1 MSEEKEK
8 KKASKLQDLINLRSK
23 VLEDLDNNRKLL
35 SEIEAE
41 ISRANPVLVTNQG
54 KQDFKK
60 TDFHYDLVSSGI
72 QRLDDLLGGGLAESS
87 NVMLSG
93 PPYSSK
99 YDVANSF
106 IVKSLSDGYPVIVVS
121 LDRDVEAIRYDI
133 SSMGAPVE
141 SYEERGFLKLLD
153 AYSKNIQMDV
163 SNKSATIIDNSSN
176 FSIFL
181 KAMDNICAK
190 FVSEFGRYRMVFFSL
205 TGWITQSGDE
215 KNFPKALQHFSQRR
229 KLEGS
234 TTLYLIEDGIFEKN
248 LYENMNY
255 FMDGSIE
262 FRTESSSEYIRVRG
276 MKRVRSRDWIELM
289 YDGNGITL
297 GSFELKRIK

>member
-1 MSEEKEK
+1 MSDDKAEK
-8 KKASKLQDLINLRSK
+8 KDRKLQELINLRSK
-23 VLEDLDNNRKLL
+23 VLEDMENNRKLL

-41 ISRANPVLVTNQG
+41 ISKTNPVIVTKPPSRKFGG
-54 KQDFKK
+54 KNEE
-60 TDFHYDLVSSGI
+60 LSMVSTGI
-72 QRLDDLLGGGLAESS
+72 PRLDDLLGGGLPETS

-99 YDVANSF
+99 YTVANHY
-106 IVKSLSDGYPVIVVS
+106 IVNSLASGFPVIALS
-121 LDRDVEAIRYDI
+121 LDRDVRSIRQDI
-133 SSMGAPVE
+133 SSLGVPVE
-141 SYEERGFLKLLD
+141 TYEERGLLKLID
-153 AYSKNIQMDV
+153 AYSKNIQMENSS
-163 SNKSATIIDNSSN
+163 SNATVIDNSAN

-181 KAMDNICAK
+181 KTIDNLCK
-190 FVSEFGRYRMVFFSL
+190 QFVSEFGRFRMVFYSL

-215 KNFPKALQHFSQRR
+215 KNFPKAFQHFSQRR

-234 TTLYLIEDGIFEKN
+234 TTLYLIEDGIFEKS

-262 FRTESSSEYIRVRG
+262 FRNERSTEYLRVRG
-276 MKRVRSRDWIELM
+276 MNGIKSRDWIEIFHS
-289 YDGNGITL
+289 DGEISL